1 MLVIFLFLAV
11 EREMVPVNKTR
22 RNINFQNRDVRVHQ
36 ARTRQRLRFGVN
48 LCKSPDLRTWM
59 IYSSDEAFTMPG
71 NENFSTCRQDSSAD
85 SELWVIEPHE
95 SPERLHYLN
104 DTSPVCVWR
113 PAVSQRLVQIESW
126 WEPFLDSFQN
136 FWVYKCAIF
145 ALVHVLINAVLGILP
160 G

>member
-1 MLVIFLFLAV
+1 MLVIFLFLTV
-11 EREMVPVNKTR
+11 EREMVPVTKAR
-22 RNINFQNRDVRVHQ
+22 RNINFRNHDVGVHR
-36 ARTRQRLRFGVN
+36 ARTRQRLRFGVFN
-48 LCKSPDLRTWM
+48 FCTWM
-59 IYSSDEAFTMPG
+59 VYSSDEAFTMPG
-71 NENFSTCRQDSSAD
+71 NGNFSPCRQDSSAD
-85 SELWVIEPHE
+85 SELWVIEQRE

-104 DTSPVCVWR
+104 ATSPVCVRR